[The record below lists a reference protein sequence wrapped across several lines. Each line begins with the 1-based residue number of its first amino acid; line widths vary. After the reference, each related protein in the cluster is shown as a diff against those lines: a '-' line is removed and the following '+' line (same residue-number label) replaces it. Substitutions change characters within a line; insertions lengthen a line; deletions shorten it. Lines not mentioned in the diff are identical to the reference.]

1 MAYAH
6 RKALGFGALG
16 MTAAF
21 VTGVV
26 AVAGVVLYGPLSQDA
41 KLDKAVRHV
50 AVVWH
55 TEGDGAADEQ
65 LRFEVARVSRHKTL
79 TEEDCLRASDEQGV
93 RLVRCEWE
101 TRVAVPLS
109 DLVVPLSFVSEVQIS
124 VDGELR

>member
-21 VTGVV
+21 VTGI
-26 AVAGVVLYGPLSQDA
+26 AGVAGAVLYGPLSQDA

-55 TEGDGAADEQ
+55 TEGDGAAGEQ

-79 TEEDCLRASDEQGV
+79 TEEDCQRTSDDRGV
-93 RLVRCEWE
+93 RSVRCAWE

-109 DLVVPLSFVSEVQIS
+109 DLVVPLSFTSEVHIS
-124 VDGELR
+124 ANGELR